1 MIHLEA
7 ITEENWRE
15 NLSVAESQKGYV
27 SDPMRLLARAYAY
40 RDKRSCACMIYDDD
54 KPVGMALYYDCPE
67 CQAYDLSQLFI
78 DEKYQGKGYGREA
91 AKQLLNRMQNDK
103 KYDKVVLCYI
113 EGNNQARSL
122 YESLGFVHT
131 GEADGDEIVMM
142 KQLS

>member
-1 MIHLEA
+1 
-7 ITEENWRE
+7 
-15 NLSVAESQKGYV
+15 
-27 SDPMRLLARAYAY
+27 
-40 RDKRSCACMIYDDD
+40 
-54 KPVGMALYYDCPE
+54 
-67 CQAYDLSQLFI
+67 
-78 DEKYQGKGYGREA
+78 
-91 AKQLLNRMQNDK
+91 MQNDK